1 LAADATRSPAQ
12 LLLVPGITTLV
23 MLAVLIGLGTWQLQ
37 RRTWKTGLLADIAT
51 AESAPAVKLTA
62 MPAPFSKISASG
74 TLRRDLQAR
83 YGIELRGE
91 TLGAH
96 LIVPLERPPA
106 PPLLVDL
113 GWVPLKPQAPLV
125 LPSGDIEGFARPA
138 ESAGPFAARDNLTE
152 RLFYTLDPT
161 VIGPALGLASVAPF
175 VLTAIGPAQ
184 DGIYPQPVQTL
195 PRPPNNH
202 LQYAFTWFGFAA
214 TLVVIF
220 ALYARKALRP

>member
-1 LAADATRSPAQ
+1 MPANVTRSPAQ
-12 LLLVPGITTLV
+12 RLLVPGITALV

-37 RRTWKTGLLADIAT
+37 RRDWKAGLLASIDA
-51 AESAPAVKLTA
+51 AEAGAAVPLSGQPPAFAKVRASGVLRGDLTA
-62 MPAPFSKISASG
+62 H
-74 TLRRDLQAR
+74 

-96 LIVPLERPPA
+96 LIAPLERPGEPA
-106 PPLLVDL
+106 LLVDL
-113 GWVPLKPQAPLV
+113 GWVPLKPLAPLV
-125 LPSGDIEGFARPA
+125 LPSGAIEGFARPG
-138 ESAGPFAARDNLTE
+138 ETAGPFAARDNPVE
-152 RLFYTLDPT
+152 RLFYTLDPS
-161 VIGPALGLASVAPF
+161 VIGPALGLAATSPY

-184 DGIYPQPVQTL
+184 DGVYPQPVQRL

-214 TLVVIF
+214 TLIVIF